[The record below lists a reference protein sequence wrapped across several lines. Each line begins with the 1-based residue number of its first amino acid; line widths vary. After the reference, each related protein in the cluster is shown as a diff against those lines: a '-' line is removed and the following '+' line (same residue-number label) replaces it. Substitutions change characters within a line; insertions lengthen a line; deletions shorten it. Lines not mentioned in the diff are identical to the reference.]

1 MIWESLK
8 LSVLIVSV
16 TTVIVGVI
24 GLAFAFLLAKR
35 DFRGKEL
42 LDAILTMPLVLPP
55 TVTGYYLIVLLG
67 RRGLLGGYF
76 YDLTGWTIAFTWQG
90 AVVAAVVVSLPL
102 MIKAARA
109 SIESVNPNYEIA
121 SYTLGKSEY
130 ETFFRVTL
138 PLAKRGVFA
147 GLVLSFAR
155 ALGEFGATLMI
166 AGNIPGKTQ
175 TMPLAI
181 YEAVA
186 SGDERQARILA
197 LILTAISISAVYLTN
212 KISRSRIYG

>member
-1 MIWESLK
+1 MIWDAFK
-8 LSVLIVSV
+8 LSFLIVSV
-16 TTVIVGVI
+16 ATLVVAAL
-24 GLAFAFLLAKR
+24 GLAFAYLLAKF

-67 RRGLLGGYF
+67 RRGLVGSYV
-76 YDLTGWTIAFTWQG
+76 YDLTGWTFAFTWQG
-90 AVVAAVVVSLPL
+90 AVVAAVVVALPL
-102 MIKAARA
+102 MIKASRA
-109 SIESVNPNYEIA
+109 SIESVNPDYETA
-121 SYTLGKSEY
+121 SYTLGKGRL
-130 ETFFRVTL
+130 ETSLRITL
-138 PLAKRGVFA
+138 PLARRGIFA

-186 SGDERQARILA
+186 AGEEREAQILA
-197 LILTAISISAVYLTN
+197 LILTLVSLAAVYLTN